1 MKDNGKGEGLIK
13 KFSGP
18 AQAGTVK
25 SGTDQQNAGVKMAPK
40 FGTGESMSKKVNASK
55 SRY

>member
-1 MKDNGKGEGLIK
+1 MKDGLIK

-25 SGTDQQNAGVKMAPK
+25 SGTDQQNAGVKNSPK
-40 FGTGESMSKKVNASK
+40 FGSGESMAKAKKVATK
-55 SRY
+55 GRY